1 MCDCHVPKLS
11 LLHDTI
17 QSSFL
22 NNISNMSLI
31 LLIQYL
37 ETPRCLEIKKIKLYR
52 FVFLKSDIIHD
63 INHLVDILDRKAQCL
78 WCYKMS
84 KFICPCYHKPTWTTT
99 NLCACGENLYLNKT
113 YRNYVGVR
121 RIVIRLLY

>member
-1 MCDCHVPKLS
+1 MCDCHVLKLS
-11 LLHDTI
+11 LLHDMI

-31 LLIQYL
+31 LHIQYVTHIRERL
-37 ETPRCLEIKKIKLYR
+37 NDASFI
-52 FVFLKSDIIHD
+52 FLKSDIIHD
-63 INHLVDILDRKAQCL
+63 INHLIDILDRKAQCL

-113 YRNYVGVR
+113 YTNYVGVR
-121 RIVIRLLY
+121 KIVTRLLY

>member
-1 MCDCHVPKLS
+1 MCDCHVLKLS
-11 LLHDTI
+11 LLHDMI

-31 LLIQYL
+31 LHIQYVTHIRERL
-37 ETPRCLEIKKIKLYR
+37 NDASFI
-52 FVFLKSDIIHD
+52 FLKSDIIHD
-63 INHLVDILDRKAQCL
+63 INHLIDILDRKAQCL

-113 YRNYVGVR
+113 YKNYVGVR
-121 RIVIRLLY
+121 KIVTRLLY

>member
-11 LLHDTI
+11 LLHDMI

-31 LLIQYL
+31 LHIQYVTHIRERL
-37 ETPRCLEIKKIKLYR
+37 NDASFI
-52 FVFLKSDIIHD
+52 FLKSDIIHD
-63 INHLVDILDRKAQCL
+63 INHLIDILDRKAQCL

-113 YRNYVGVR
+113 YKNYVGVR
-121 RIVIRLLY
+121 KIVTRLLY

>member
-1 MCDCHVPKLS
+1 MCDCHVLKLS
-11 LLHDTI
+11 LLHDMI

-31 LLIQYL
+31 LHIQYVTHIRERL
-37 ETPRCLEIKKIKLYR
+37 NDASFI
-52 FVFLKSDIIHD
+52 FLKSDIIHD
-63 INHLVDILDRKAQCL
+63 INHLIDILDRKAKCL
-78 WCYKMS
+78 LCYKMS

-121 RIVIRLLY
+121 KIVTRLLY

>member
-11 LLHDTI
+11 LLHDII

-31 LLIQYL
+31 LHIQYVTHIRERL
-37 ETPRCLEIKKIKLYR
+37 NDASFI
-52 FVFLKSDIIHD
+52 FLKSDIIHD
-63 INHLVDILDRKAQCL
+63 INHLIDILDRKAQCL

-113 YRNYVGVR
+113 YTNYVGVR
-121 RIVIRLLY
+121 KIVTRLLY